1 MTAQL
6 LGKKATAAYLGL
18 SYRTFCEL
26 IDSGNG
32 PQPFGVVGG
41 RVRWSTLMLNEWAS
55 QPLERA
61 A

>member
-1 MTAQL
+1 MSAAL

-18 SYRTFCEL
+18 SYRTFCDML
-26 IDSGNG
+26 DSGKG

-41 RVRWSTLMLNEWAS
+41 RTRWSVLMLNEWAS
-55 QPLERA
+55 QPMERA